1 MQKGQQTEDQTCTKL
16 VPDRLGAQME
26 THNSPL
32 HLQRVYYIQWQNK
45 VEQQFLWEGHD
56 IVILG
61 NRRNL

>member
-1 MQKGQQTEDQTCTKL
+1 
-16 VPDRLGAQME
+16 ME